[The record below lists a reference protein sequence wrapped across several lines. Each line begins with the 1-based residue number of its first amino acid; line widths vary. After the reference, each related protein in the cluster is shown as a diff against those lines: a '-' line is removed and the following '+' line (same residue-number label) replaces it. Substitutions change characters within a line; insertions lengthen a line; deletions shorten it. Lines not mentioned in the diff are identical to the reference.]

1 VLGGCLVPDIEV
13 QITTLVRIA
22 LNDLREAR
30 KTRDKELIAKA
41 EETLDFYCDR
51 LPRPAPE
58 K

>member
-1 VLGGCLVPDIEV
+1 MPDIEV